1 MKRIVRLTESD
12 LTRIVRRV
20 ISEQTKPSAKDY
32 FVNENQTSMPGGTNF
47 FAVTSVG
54 APTPIKD
61 GNYKSFQVTVSG
73 VQYYKSTSG
82 EGWKKTRD
90 FTEKL
95 QHRCGAKAN
104 FWAAEWNGGIPEV
117 DTGSAG
123 YVSKMGGGLE
133 STSNTYCNSKGVKN
147 QSSMGLL

>member
-20 ISEQTKPSAKDY
+20 ISEQTKPAAKDY

-47 FAVTSVG
+47 YAVTAVG

-61 GNYKSFQVTVSG
+61 KTYKSFQVTVSG
-73 VQYYKSTSG
+73 IKYYSNNGTWEKSGS
-82 EGWKKTRD
+82 
-90 FTEKL
+90 FSEKL

-104 FWAAEWNGGIPEV
+104 YWAAEWNGGIPEV

-133 STSNTYCNSKGVKN
+133 SASNTYCNAKGVKN
-147 QSSMGLL
+147 QSSIGTI